1 MELPSRLPRLAVDAE
16 RIEQVLVNLLGNAV
30 KFTEAGGDITLA
42 LRQRSDL
49 NAVEITV
56 SDTGIGIPA
65 EQQANIFDEFAQI
78 ERQNLRRHREG
89 SGLGLAIAK
98 RIVEA
103 HEGTLNVTSKPGE
116 GSTFCFTIPIRGPA
130 RTTSAVSA

>member
-1 MELPSRLPRLAVDAE
+1 MQLPSLLPRLAVDAE

-130 RTTSAVSA
+130 